1 MVTTLKAIQTSQ
13 IFPSSEQPRE
23 NFDNEK
29 IKELAESI
37 LSNGLINPIT
47 VRKEGS
53 KFFIV
58 AGERRWR
65 AHKIAGLKTID
76 AFIKEYKNNFRFMV
90 ESSIENYQR
99 EDIKSD
105 EKEKD
110 IYNVWQQGIE
120 DGEIKTYT
128 DLGKIMGISRENIT
142 NIIRAKEDRE
152 KLKIA
157 AIVSTRSL
165 SDTQGL
171 EEEDRRKLLKKVEK
185 GIVQQKDIREI
196 RKIIKASSE
205 EVKDAFLDD
214 KITIDQAERIS
225 KLKTETQRKKAI
237 QEHKSLAIV
246 DKGIE
251 RNVKRQTTAKEKREF
266 DKRLV
271 QASNWIAS
279 FRGSVVDTHRQIE
292 KTIKILLVSTKF
304 IPAMDE
310 TQLKKLNNEL
320 EDFIEILER
329 GEQLATQI
337 QEKI

>member
-1 MVTTLKAIQTSQ
+1 MVTTLKIIQVSQ
-13 IFPSSEQPRE
+13 ISPSAEQPRE
-23 NFDNEK
+23 NFDKEK

-65 AHKIAGLKTID
+65 AHKVAGLKTID
-76 AFIKEYKNNFRFMV
+76 AFVKEYKDEGIWMV
-90 ESSIENYQR
+90 ESLIENVQR
-99 EDIKSD
+99 EDLND
-105 EKEKD
+105 KEKAKFLKK
-110 IYNVWQQGIE
+110 IM
-120 DGEIKTYT
+120 EIKNTTNISELSRLTGMSKSNISSLLDVY
-128 DLGKIMGISRENIT
+128 DYRSRENDNLSSFT
-142 NIIRAKEDRE
+142 TIRATSGFEDKER
-152 KLKIA
+152 KQIIKFA
-157 AIVSTRSL
+157 
-165 SDTQGL
+165 
-171 EEEDRRKLLKKVEK
+171 EDKNIPARKLQE
-185 GIVQQKDIREI
+185 
-196 RKIIKASSE
+196 KIIPIYRKFSH
-205 EVKDAFLDD
+205 EVKDALIDD
-214 KITIDQAERIS
+214 KITIEQAERIS
-225 KLKTETQRKKAI
+225 KLKTEAQRKKAI
-237 QEHKSLAIV
+237 QEHKSLV
-246 DKGIE
+246 VVEKGIE

-271 QASNWIAS
+271 QANNWIAS
-279 FRGSVVDTHRQIE
+279 FRGSVVDTHKQIE

-320 EDFIEILER
+320 EDFIEVLER